1 MSKNLFELTDGNTT
15 RQGYF
20 KKVTTADG
28 LNIISLA
35 EGIAGNNKNDLK
47 EFIDIAVKYLV
58 LVIPETN
65 QEQDIKSID
74 ELDAVFD
81 NPFLAIKIAEE
92 FEKYI
97 APYLESLK
105 LATNNLYS
113 PLFRELE
120 ACYKQFK
127 GVTSSSSSKINYPCH
142 PIVTTLILNNYGDYD
157 RVMNMSFESAVYT
170 YITVAISNIAL
181 EKEINKGY

>member
-1 MSKNLFELTDGNTT
+1 MSKNLFELTDGTTT

-20 KKVTTADG
+20 KKITTADG

-35 EGIAGNNKNDLK
+35 DGVANNNRKDLK

-58 LVIPETN
+58 LIIPETN
-65 QEQDIKSID
+65 IEQDI
-74 ELDAVFD
+74 D

-105 LATNNLYS
+105 LATNNL
-113 PLFRELE
+113 
-120 ACYKQFK
+120 K
-127 GVTSSSSSKINYPCH
+127 
-142 PIVTTLILNNYGDYD
+142 
-157 RVMNMSFESAVYT
+157 
-170 YITVAISNIAL
+170 AL
-181 EKEINKGY
+181 QAQALQK

>member
-74 ELDAVFD
+74 EL
-81 NPFLAIKIAEE
+81 
-92 FEKYI
+92 
-97 APYLESLK
+97 
-105 LATNNLYS
+105 
-113 PLFRELE
+113 
-120 ACYKQFK
+120 
-127 GVTSSSSSKINYPCH
+127 
-142 PIVTTLILNNYGDYD
+142 
-157 RVMNMSFESAVYT
+157 
-170 YITVAISNIAL
+170 
-181 EKEINKGY
+181 

>member
-1 MSKNLFELTDGNTT
+1 MSKNLFELTDGTTT

-20 KKVTTADG
+20 KKITTADG

-35 EGIAGNNKNDLK
+35 DGVANNNRKDLK

-58 LVIPETN
+58 LIIPETN
-65 QEQDIKSID
+65 IEQDIKHIE
-74 ELDAVFD
+74 ELDAVFDNPFLAID

-105 LATNNLYS
+105 LATNNL
-113 PLFRELE
+113 
-120 ACYKQFK
+120 K
-127 GVTSSSSSKINYPCH
+127 
-142 PIVTTLILNNYGDYD
+142 
-157 RVMNMSFESAVYT
+157 
-170 YITVAISNIAL
+170 AL
-181 EKEINKGY
+181 QAQALQK

>member
-1 MSKNLFELTDGNTT
+1 MSKHTFELTDGTTT

-20 KKVTTADG
+20 KKITTADG

-35 EGIAGNNKNDLK
+35 EGVASNNKNDLK

-105 LATNNLYS
+105 LATGNL
-113 PLFRELE
+113 
-120 ACYKQFK
+120 Q
-127 GVTSSSSSKINYPCH
+127 
-142 PIVTTLILNNYGDYD
+142 
-157 RVMNMSFESAVYT
+157 
-170 YITVAISNIAL
+170 AL
-181 EKEINKGY
+181 QAQALQK

>member
-1 MSKNLFELTDGNTT
+1 MKTLFELTDGITS

-20 KKVTTADG
+20 KKITTADG

-35 EGIAGNNKNDLK
+35 EGVASNNKNDLK
-47 EFIDIAVKYLV
+47 EFIDIAIKYLV
-58 LVIPETN
+58 LIIPETN
-65 QEQDIKSID
+65 NEQDIKNIN

-105 LATNNLYS
+105 LATNNL
-113 PLFRELE
+113 
-120 ACYKQFK
+120 K
-127 GVTSSSSSKINYPCH
+127 G
-142 PIVTTLILNNYGDYD
+142 LQ
-157 RVMNMSFESAVYT
+157 AQ
-170 YITVAISNIAL
+170 AL
-181 EKEINKGY
+181 QK

>member
-1 MSKNLFELTDGNTT
+1 MSKNLFELTDGTTT

-20 KKVTTADG
+20 KKITTADG

-35 EGIAGNNKNDLK
+35 EGVASNNKNDLK

-81 NPFLAIKIAEE
+81 NPFLSIKIAEE

-97 APYLESLK
+97 APYLESL
-105 LATNNLYS
+105 NIS
-113 PLFRELE
+113 R
-120 ACYKQFK
+120 
-127 GVTSSSSSKINYPCH
+127 SKIMELQPQ
-142 PIVTTLILNNYGDYD
+142 
-157 RVMNMSFESAVYT
+157 
-170 YITVAISNIAL
+170 AL
-181 EKEINKGY
+181 QK

>member
-1 MSKNLFELTDGNTT
+1 M
-15 RQGYF
+15 
-20 KKVTTADG
+20 
-28 LNIISLA
+28 
-35 EGIAGNNKNDLK
+35 
-47 EFIDIAVKYLV
+47 
-58 LVIPETN
+58 IPETN

-105 LATNNLYS
+105 LATNNL
-113 PLFRELE
+113 
-120 ACYKQFK
+120 
-127 GVTSSSSSKINYPCH
+127 SSSSSKINYPCH